1 LCEKITMG
9 TTSNPY
15 GVVGLYD
22 GENPCTFTAT
32 AREVISG
39 GEFVMGSGTAGVVG
53 SSIANFATSDL
64 VVAIT
69 DSPHKCLGLAVTT
82 AGSNGLVTIA
92 RKGTYLVRAGGAVS
106 GGMAILPL
114 GGDSVMNVA
123 VDSTGSTMPIGRALS
138 DGGSEAFVAI
148 SLNL

>member
-1 LCEKITMG
+1 MG

-15 GVVGLYD
+15 GVVQVYD
-22 GENPCTFTAT
+22 GENPCIFTGV

-39 GEFVMGSGTAGVVG
+39 GEFVMISGAAGVVG
-53 SSIANFATSDL
+53 SNIANFTSTDL

-69 DSPHKCLGLAVTT
+69 DSPHKCNGICVKT
-82 AGSNGLVTIA
+82 AGSNTAVSVA

-106 GGMAILPL
+106 GGAAVLAL
-114 GGDSVMNVA
+114 GGDCVMNVA
-123 VDSTGSTMPIGRALS
+123 IDSTGSTVSIGRAMS
-138 DGGSEAFVAI
+138 DGGSEAFVML